1 MKRARRSLFLRN
13 VLLIGLVIA
22 LAELTMFLSF
32 VSMVVKPRSERIAVA
47 LAHKYI
53 ALRAG
58 LHDLPP
64 GQRQALVDRLNAA
77 AAKEAVPPPARW
89 MNPLM
94 KAMEQRYHG
103 TMLAYMATAG
113 LPATLSHGAD
123 GLQDLRLELV
133 VEGQPYRLRVAG
145 VVPMITPLQDWMLLV
160 AVAGLLFAL
169 LGAWLIQGW
178 ISRPLRGLVGA
189 AREIGAGRHP
199 APLPEDGPDEI
210 AIVAR
215 SFNRMSADLAR
226 INEDRALMLAGL
238 SHDLRTPLAKLRL
251 CVEMLRSGADASLIE
266 SMIRSIDTADAVI
279 GQFIEFARIGSDE
292 QAQWCDPAELVTSVG
307 NEFAGRS
314 NCAVKLDL
322 QPAPAL
328 RVRPVALRR
337 AIANLVENACRYA
350 PGEIVVRLEAG
361 DGKLRFSVLDQ
372 GPGVPAPELA
382 RIRQPFTRLTSS
394 RGQLPGAGLGLAI
407 VERIAALH
415 RGQLRLEN
423 REQGG
428 LAAMIELPAAT
439 EKEAELLG
447 PTE

>member
-1 MKRARRSLFLRN
+1 MFRSAAARPPCAA
-13 VLLIGLVIA
+13 GPQEIA
-22 LAELTMFLSF
+22 
-32 VSMVVKPRSERIAVA
+32 AVA
-47 LAHKYI
+47 ASFQRMTESLS
-53 ALRAG
+53 RA
-58 LHDLPP
+58 
-64 GQRQALVDRLNAA
+64 
-77 AAKEAVPPPARW
+77 
-89 MNPLM
+89 
-94 KAMEQRYHG
+94 EQER
-103 TMLAYMATAG
+103 T
-113 LPATLSHGAD
+113 
-123 GLQDLRLELV
+123 
-133 VEGQPYRLRVAG
+133 
-145 VVPMITPLQDWMLLV
+145 
-160 AVAGLLFAL
+160 
-169 LGAWLIQGW
+169 
-178 ISRPLRGLVGA
+178 
-189 AREIGAGRHP
+189 
-199 APLPEDGPDEI
+199 
-210 AIVAR
+210 
-215 SFNRMSADLAR
+215 
-226 INEDRALMLAGL
+226 LMLAGV

-307 NEFAGRS
+307 EEFAGRS

-407 VERIAALH
+407 VERIAAQVATKVLSIAKAVVPLASRFEPALKPNQPTH
-415 RGQLRLEN
+415 RS
-423 REQGG
+423 
-428 LAAMIELPAAT
+428 AAPIMVMVSECGARRSRP
-439 EKEAELLG
+439 
-447 PTE
+447 